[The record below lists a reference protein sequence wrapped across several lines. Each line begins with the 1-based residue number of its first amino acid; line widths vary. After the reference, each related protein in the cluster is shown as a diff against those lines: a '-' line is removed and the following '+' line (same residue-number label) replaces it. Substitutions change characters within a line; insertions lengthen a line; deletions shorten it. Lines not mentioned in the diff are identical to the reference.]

1 MIELLRVDH
10 RLIHGQT
17 GVFWTAHLHADCILI
32 CSDRLLQDPVRLSA
46 VKLSK
51 PMGVKLVIKNVADSI
66 LVINSGVTDKYKLF
80 IITED
85 NEYAFALM
93 RGCGIK
99 SCNLGSMMPTKER
112 THMLNEAFAASDD
125 ELASIRKMVDEGY
138 ELYLQKLPTTA
149 KVDVREKL

>member
-1 MIELLRVDH
+1 MIKLVRIDH
-10 RLIHGQT
+10 RLVHGQ
-17 GVFWTAHLHADCILI
+17 VAFSWTKFLESDCILI
-32 CSDRLLQDPVRLSA
+32 ASDHLMKDELKMAAMRMA
-46 VKLSK
+46 K
-51 PMGVKLVIKNVADSI
+51 PTGVKLVMKNMEDSI
-66 LVINSGVTDKYKLF
+66 KALNSGVTDKYKLF

>member
-66 LVINSGVTDKYKLF
+66 RVINSGVTDKYKLF

-93 RGCGIK
+93 RGYGIK
-99 SCNLGSMMPTKER
+99 SCNMGSMMPTKER

>member
-66 LVINSGVTDKYKLF
+66 RVINSGVTDKYKLF
-80 IITED
+80 IED

>member
-1 MIELLRVDH
+1 MIELLRIDH

-32 CSDRLLQDPVRLSA
+32 CSDKLLKDPIRLSA

-51 PMGVKLVIKNVADSI
+51 PTGVKLVIKNVEDCIKA
-66 LVINSGVTDKYKLF
+66 INSGITDKYKLF
-80 IITED
+80 ILTED

-99 SCNLGSMMPTKER
+99 ECNLGSMIDVYKRQGIYIFYKKKSLFFILE
-112 THMLNEAFAASDD
+112 NASS
-125 ELASIRKMVDEGY
+125 ESFTYRVYACSSVESK
-138 ELYLQKLPTTA
+138 
-149 KVDVREKL
+149 